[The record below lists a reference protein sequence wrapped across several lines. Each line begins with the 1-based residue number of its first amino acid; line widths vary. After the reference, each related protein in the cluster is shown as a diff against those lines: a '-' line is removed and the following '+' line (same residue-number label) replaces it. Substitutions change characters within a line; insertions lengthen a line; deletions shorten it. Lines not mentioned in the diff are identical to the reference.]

1 MRRTNGF
8 VGAIA
13 ADEPGVRSELTG
25 ANIRGSLLHDL
36 LCLVELLSVAR
47 GYLPLVVLQVVK
59 NQPHGIP
66 FKNFFRRQRIETELQ
81 IIFRILILP
90 GPSSYVLQN
99 PYVVAA
105 SP

>member
-1 MRRTNGF
+1 MARNSSDFPGFCSRAQSLLMRRTNGF

-36 LCLVELLSVAR
+36 LCLVELLCVAR
-47 GYLPLVVLQVVK
+47 GYLHLVVLQVVK

-66 FKNFFRRQRIETELQ
+66 LENLFCRQSIEAKLQ
-81 IIFRILILP
+81 I
-90 GPSSYVLQN
+90 
-99 PYVVAA
+99 
-105 SP
+105 